1 MLTSVSLLL
10 CFLLQAHLSSE
21 SLTIRDPSD
30 SFDVSKDSAD
40 NAIKADYNVQP
51 LMYLISSLQA
61 SNVFNGS
68 NTPSSMDH
76 RTLATSAND
85 TSVIVVGNGAQLN
98 LSFVNIV
105 KYGYSS
111 NLLQASFFGV
121 NAAIN
126 VQNGSR
132 VFFDHLNVTTH
143 NGAANLY
150 SYGNG
155 SYIYIENSILYS
167 SGPAAHGLYA
177 SRYGTIVGKNIAHYS
192 GGNRCSS
199 FAGDGPAGYVFIS
212 DSTAHTSGIGSA
224 IFYALGTITATNV
237 IGYAEKAPALFSDGA
252 QVSILT
258 NCDLTA
264 GLLGGTVM
272 FSSMRRQTGAML
284 NVTNS
289 KLTTLSSTMPALW
302 FGNVIATAYLHS
314 ATITTK
320 SGILVVAN
328 YSQVTQEFNYYAGY
342 PDNPNLAPA
351 IVTVNVVECSLSG
364 SLIVYNGSSI
374 SWNMSQYSTWNG
386 NAYSGYGK
394 SYISIYLDP
403 TSTWNV
409 TGDTVLQNLTLANN
423 NLTNINSN
431 GYNLFYDSN
440 STANNWLNGTTI
452 SLNGG
457 GKLMPDT
464 MVQITTTSMQPM
476 TTTTMQPTTT
486 ITTMQLMA
494 TNTTQQTKSSSASF
508 FILSKVIV
516 WYFSIGLLFFSFF
529 TATMF

>member
-1 MLTSVSLLL
+1 MLTSVFLL
-10 CFLLQAHLSSE
+10 FYILLQAYFSFE
-21 SLTIRDPSD
+21 TITIHDPSD
-30 SFDVSKDSAD
+30 SFDASKDSAD

-51 LMYLISSLQA
+51 LMYLISSLQT
-61 SNVFNGS
+61 SYLFNGS
-68 NTPSSMDH
+68 STPLSIDH
-76 RTLATSAND
+76 QTFSTSAND

-155 SYIYIENSILYS
+155 SYIYIASSILYS

-177 SRYGTIVGKNIAHYS
+177 ARHGTIVGKNLAHYS

-237 IGYAEKAPALFSDGA
+237 IGYAEKSPALFSDGP

-272 FSSMRRQTGAML
+272 FSSMGRQTGAML
-284 NVTNS
+284 TFTNS
-289 KLTTLSSTMPALW
+289 KLTTLGSTMPALW
-302 FGNVIATAYLHS
+302 FGNVIATAYLYS
-314 ATITTK
+314 TAITTR
-320 SGILVVAN
+320 SGILVIAN

-342 PDNPNLAPA
+342 PDNPNLSPA
-351 IVTVNVVECSLSG
+351 IVTIDVVECSLSG

-374 SWNMSQYSTWNG
+374 SWNMSQYSVWNG

-394 SYISIYLDP
+394 SYISIYLDS
-403 TSTWNV
+403 TSRWNV
-409 TGDTVLQNLTLANN
+409 TGDTVLQNLTLADN
-423 NLTNINSN
+423 NLANINSN

-440 STANNWLNGTTI
+440 STANNWLNGTTV

-457 GKLMPDT
+457 GKLMPDP
-464 MVQITTTSMQPM
+464 MAPITTTATQAMA
-476 TTTTMQPTTT
+476 TTTLQSIT
-486 ITTMQLMA
+486 I
-494 TNTTQQTKSSSASF
+494 NTSQQMKSSSASLC
-508 FILSKVIV
+508 ILSKVIV
-516 WYFSIGLLFFSFF
+516 WYFSIGIRFLLIFH
-529 TATMF
+529 